1 MSIQCDTAIMYGI
14 RLTDEQ
20 MTEICDVH
28 YDIREDQEYEDFIFF
43 LNEVTGEHPFIGTYV
58 FTIGEAQEICMD
70 IHELNKLLFSF
81 SEGKGKN
88 WAKSMQKSIVDE
100 IIEKLHAVGM
110 ELGEP
115 TFYIATR
122 IL

>member
-1 MSIQCDTAIMYGI
+1 MVECDTAIMYGI

-28 YDIREDQEYEDFIFF
+28 YDIRENQEYEDFIFF
-43 LNEVTGEHPFIGTYV
+43 LNEITGEEPFIGTYV
-58 FTIGEAQEICMD
+58 LTFGETNEICMS
-70 IHELNKLLFSF
+70 IHELNKVLFGF

-88 WAKSMQKSIVDE
+88 WAKGMQKSIVDE
-100 IIEKLHAVGM
+100 IIEKLRAVGM
-110 ELGEP
+110 DLGEP
-115 TFYIATR
+115 TFYITTR